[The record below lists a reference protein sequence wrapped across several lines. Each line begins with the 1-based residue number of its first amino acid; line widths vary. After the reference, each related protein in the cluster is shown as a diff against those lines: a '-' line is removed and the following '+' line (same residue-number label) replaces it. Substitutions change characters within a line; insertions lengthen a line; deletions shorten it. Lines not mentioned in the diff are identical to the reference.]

1 MRMIDLSK
9 CITDKLQ
16 TSQWIIDLELL
27 SLLKDYAED
36 TQFQQ
41 QWSQC
46 KIQAKQGLIR
56 YIYETQG
63 IQIPEHF
70 LFDVMIKR
78 FHEYKRQLMNAMY
91 CIYRYQWIKS
101 LSREERKHIVP
112 RAVIVGGKVF
122 SKHS

>member
-1 MRMIDLSK
+1 MIDLSK

-27 SLLKDYAED
+27 SLLKDFAED
-36 TQFQQ
+36 SQFQQ
-41 QWSQC
+41 QWSHC
-46 KIQAKQGLIR
+46 KTQAKQTLIR

-63 IQIPEHF
+63 IQIPDHF

-91 CIYRYQWIKS
+91 CIYRYQWIKN
-101 LSREERKHIVP
+101 LSIEERKQVVP
-112 RAVIVGGKVF
+112 RAVIFGGKVLIPY
-122 SKHS
+122 S